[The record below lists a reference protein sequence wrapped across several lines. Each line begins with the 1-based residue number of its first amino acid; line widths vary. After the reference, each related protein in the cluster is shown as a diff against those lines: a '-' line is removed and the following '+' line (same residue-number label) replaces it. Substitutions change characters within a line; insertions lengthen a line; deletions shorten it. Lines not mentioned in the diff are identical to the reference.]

1 MVCDRG
7 SCLVSKNIIPSLLVL
22 LDAAAEER
30 DPENFNPSSN
40 LRGRFIYSI
49 TMSSLILTYST
60 IDYDA
65 IDLPVF
71 TCSSRDYVRL
81 QSGL

>member
-1 MVCDRG
+1 M
-7 SCLVSKNIIPSLLVL
+7 PLLVH

-30 DPENFNPSSN
+30 DPENFNPSSH
-40 LRGRFIYSI
+40 LRGRFIYSVK
-49 TMSSLILTYST
+49 TSSLQVILIYST
-60 IDYDA
+60 PDYDA

-81 QSGL
+81 KGGL

>member
-1 MVCDRG
+1 MML
-7 SCLVSKNIIPSLLVL
+7 SLVL

-30 DPENFNPSSN
+30 DPENFNPSSH
-40 LRGRFIYSI
+40 LRGRFIQSV
-49 TMSSLILTYST
+49 TTLALNLIFST
-60 IDYDA
+60 LDYDA

-81 QSGL
+81 KGEL

>member
-1 MVCDRG
+1 M
-7 SCLVSKNIIPSLLVL
+7 PLLVL

-30 DPENFNPSSN
+30 DPENFNPSSH
-40 LRGRFIYSI
+40 LRGRFIYSVK
-49 TMSSLILTYST
+49 TSSFFLIYST
-60 IDYDA
+60 PDYDA

>member
-1 MVCDRG
+1 M
-7 SCLVSKNIIPSLLVL
+7 PFLVL

-30 DPENFNPSSN
+30 DPENFNPSSH
-40 LRGRFIYSI
+40 LRGRFIYSAKI
-49 TMSSLILTYST
+49 SSLNLIYSIL
-60 IDYDA
+60 DYDA

-81 QSGL
+81 KSEL

>member
-1 MVCDRG
+1 M
-7 SCLVSKNIIPSLLVL
+7 LLLVL

-30 DPENFNPSSN
+30 DPENFNPSSH
-40 LRGRFIYSI
+40 LRGRFIYSAK
-49 TMSSLILTYST
+49 SSSYILIYST
-60 IDYDA
+60 LDYDA

-81 QSGL
+81 QGGL

>member
-1 MVCDRG
+1 M
-7 SCLVSKNIIPSLLVL
+7 PLLVL

-30 DPENFNPSSN
+30 DPENFNPSSH
-40 LRGRFIYSI
+40 LRGGFIYSVK
-49 TMSSLILTYST
+49 TSSLFLIYLTP
-60 IDYDA
+60 DYDA